1 MNNNL
6 NLPKGGG
13 SNAIFGVDGSIVA
26 HDMYFKSPL
35 DTAKKWHTILFVPYG
50 RGGAG
55 MSVLDVTNPNK
66 PLHLWSIFNDKI
78 NNRVYRVDH
87 NQVIY
92 NYDYISNSY

>member
-6 NLPKGGG
+6 NTAKGGG

-35 DTAKKWHTILFVPYG
+35 DKAKKWHTILFVPYG

-55 MSVLDVTNPNK
+55 MSVLDVTNPDK
-66 PLHLWSIFNDKI
+66 PLHP
-78 NNRVYRVDH
+78 V
-87 NQVIY
+87 
-92 NYDYISNSY
+92 SYTNLTLPTI